1 MRKILIVTAGFVV
14 QTCNNFLIANN
25 HYRTSMQG
33 VAVFGCQCIAVC
45 PPDEECEYCPDR
57 ALSAA
62 LKDWMEELNQ
72 PLQAGKIYLS
82 IYV

>member
-1 MRKILIVTAGFVV
+1 
-14 QTCNNFLIANN
+14 
-25 HYRTSMQG
+25 MQG

-72 PLQAGKIYLS
+72 PLQAGKIYLIYLS
-82 IYV
+82 IYLYTHYINFYVLPC